1 MLLPAFYWLKCGL
14 LWRWRPLCPKL
25 KQSTVRSTFSR
36 CQCVCA
42 SVSVCVC
49 VYWLWLAVICV
60 RVTAQRCPIN
70 FARFRLQFFL
80 PFRFVFNFV
89 LLYFRCYFLWDNYFS
104 SSKFFFLHYDC
115 ANLFS
120 KLNDFGSSW
129 SLNQIVIARSCFS
142 LSPKLILRCLMWQV
156 SDDSIGF
163 FYLLQ
168 SKAKNAEDFFA
179 ADTS

>member
-1 MLLPAFYWLKCGL
+1 MSHKFRAFS
-14 LWRWRPLCPKL
+14 P
-25 KQSTVRSTFSR
+25 S
-36 CQCVCA
+36 
-42 SVSVCVC
+42 
-49 VYWLWLAVICV
+49 I
-60 RVTAQRCPIN
+60 
-70 FARFRLQFFL
+70 FFL

-163 FYLLQ
+163 FMCFSGRKKMLKTFLQ
-168 SKAKNAEDFFA
+168 LVPANWLKSLFKIGGIKSATVLQVQTEKEKNFRSEKFTRKKRSDKAINFLH
-179 ADTS
+179 